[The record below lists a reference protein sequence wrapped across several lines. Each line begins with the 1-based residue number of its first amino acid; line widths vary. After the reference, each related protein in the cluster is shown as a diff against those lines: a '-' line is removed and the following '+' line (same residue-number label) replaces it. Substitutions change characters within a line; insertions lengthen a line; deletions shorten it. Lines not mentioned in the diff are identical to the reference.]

1 MDKIDVFYELEKI
14 YEDIQLNYDFSIKI
28 NSHFKINIDFYN
40 ELNNKMSFEMA
51 LSKDDSLELIHVMA
65 VPKNKMNAIINGLK
79 RLVNCIESKLTTVID
94 EELIKYSFYL
104 EYGCDEFL
112 DNLPILSRLSRVTQD
127 Y

>member
-1 MDKIDVFYELEKI
+1 MDKIDTFYELEKR
-14 YEDIQLNYDFSIKI
+14 YDNLQLNYDFSIKI
-28 NSHFKINIDFYN
+28 NGHFKINIDFYN

-65 VPKNKMNAIINGLK
+65 VPKNKMNPIIEGLK

-94 EELIKYSFYL
+94 EELIKYGFYL

-112 DNLPILSRLSRVTQD
+112 EDLPILSRLSRVTQE
-127 Y
+127 

>member
-1 MDKIDVFYELEKI
+1 MDKIDAFYELEKL
-14 YEDIQLNYDFSIKI
+14 YEDMQLNYDFSIKI

-65 VPKNKMNAIINGLK
+65 VPKNKMNAINNSLK

-94 EELIKYSFYL
+94 KELIKYDFYL

-112 DNLPILSRLSRVTQD
+112 DELPLLSRVTQD

>member
-1 MDKIDVFYELEKI
+1 MDKIDAFYELEKL
-14 YEDIQLNYDFSIKI
+14 YEDMKLNYDFSIKI

-79 RLVNCIESKLTTVID
+79 RLINCMESKLTTVID
-94 EELIKYSFYL
+94 DELIKYGFYL

-112 DNLPILSRLSRVTQD
+112 DDLPILSRMSRVTQE
-127 Y
+127 

>member
-14 YEDIQLNYDFSIKI
+14 YEDMQLNYDFSIKI

-94 EELIKYSFYL
+94 EELIKYGFYL
-104 EYGCDEFL
+104 EYSCDEFL
-112 DNLPILSRLSRVTQD
+112 DDLPILSRLSRVTQD

>member
-1 MDKIDVFYELEKI
+1 MDKIDAFYELEKL
-14 YEDIQLNYDFSIKI
+14 YEDMKLNYDFSIKI
-28 NSHFKINIDFYN
+28 NCHFKINIDFYN

-51 LSKDDSLELIHVMA
+51 LSKDDSLELIHIMA
-65 VPKNKMNAIINGLK
+65 VPKNKMNTIIEGLK

-94 EELIKYSFYL
+94 EELIKYGFYL

-112 DNLPILSRLSRVTQD
+112 DDLPILSRLSRVTQD

>member
-14 YEDIQLNYDFSIKI
+14 FEDMQLNYDFSIKI

-94 EELIKYSFYL
+94 EELIKYGFYL
-104 EYGCDEFL
+104 EYACDGFL
-112 DNLPILSRLSRVTQD
+112 EDLPILSRLSRVTQE
-127 Y
+127 